1 MWILQRKTCDREKGG
16 CLISYN
22 LKNAYMR
29 IGLDVMGGD
38 FAPDAVIEGAVDSL
52 LHLTPD
58 DKLVLIGD
66 ESVIYRKLSDM
77 QVEPSLFDIVHTTQ
91 VIEMGDHPAKAFS
104 QKKDSSIAVGY
115 GMLKSSMLDGFCSA
129 GNTGAMLVG
138 ASYTVNVIPGV
149 LRPALATILPCID
162 DREAV
167 ILDVGLNPDCKPEVL
182 VQYGILGSIYA
193 KYVLGIDNP
202 SVGLIN
208 IGEEESKG
216 TPAVKAA
223 YELMKEQPL
232 LNFAGNIEGN
242 ALFRETMPDVI
253 VCDGFVGNVILKQ
266 GEAFYEIYKKR
277 NLKDE
282 YFERLDW
289 ENIGGTP
296 IIGINANVV
305 IGHGIAQRKAIMN
318 MVLQTRGVVH
328 ANLAQKI
335 KEAI

>member
-1 MWILQRKTCDREKGG
+1 
-16 CLISYN
+16 
-22 LKNAYMR
+22 MR

-38 FAPDAVIEGAVDSL
+38 FAPDTIIEGAVDSL
-52 LHLTPD
+52 QHLSVNE
-58 DKLVLIGD
+58 KLVLIGD
-66 ESVIYRKLSDM
+66 EASIYRKLSEM
-77 QVEPSLFDIVHTTQ
+77 QIEPSLFEIVHTSQ
-91 VIEMGDHPAKAFS
+91 VIEMADHPAKAFS

-115 GMLKSSMLDGFCSA
+115 GMLKSDVLDGFCSA

-149 LRPALATILPCID
+149 LRPALATVLPCVD
-162 DREAV
+162 NRDSV
-167 ILDVGLNPDCKPEVL
+167 ILDIGLNPDCKPDVL
-182 VQYGILGSIYA
+182 LQYGILGSIYA
-193 KYVLGIDNP
+193 KYILGTENP
-202 SVGLIN
+202 TIGLLN
-208 IGEEESKG
+208 IGEEETKG

-223 YELMKEQPL
+223 YELMKEHPG

-242 ALFRETMPDVI
+242 ALFRETMTDVI

-266 GEAFYEIYKKR
+266 AEAFHHIYKSR
-277 NLKDE
+277 NLKDS
-282 YFERLDW
+282 YFDRLDF

-305 IGHGIAQRKAIMN
+305 IGHGISKRKAIMN
-318 MVLQTRGVVH
+318 MVLQTRAVVH